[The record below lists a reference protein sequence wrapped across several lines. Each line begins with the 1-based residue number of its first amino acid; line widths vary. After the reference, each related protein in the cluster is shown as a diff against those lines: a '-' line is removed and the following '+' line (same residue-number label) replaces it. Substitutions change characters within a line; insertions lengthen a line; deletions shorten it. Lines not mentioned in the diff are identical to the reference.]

1 MGLFTA
7 CAMFL
12 LALIFVLCAKDECD
26 NNHHGTGITMLL
38 VAAGLSIMGVWQC
51 LVL

>member
-7 CAMFL
+7 SAMFL
-12 LALIFVLCAKDECD
+12 LAAVYVGCAKDEFKIG
-26 NNHHGTGITMLL
+26 NHGTGIAMLL